1 MKKTMK
7 RVTVYLFLSLF
18 LFTSNVFAASTR
30 GGKPESVVAPHFNLK
45 TMKGQAVSLA
55 DLKGKNVIIFF
66 FTTWC
71 PWCRKKIP
79 SLVKNEPRYK
89 SEGIEL
95 LLVDVG
101 ESQAKVFSFASK
113 NSIPFDILLD
123 RDMKVSQDYD
133 VVGVPTVVL
142 ISGDGR
148 VVYNGNDLPSN
159 YKEILERP

>member
-1 MKKTMK
+1 MNKTLK
-7 RVTVYLFLSLF
+7 RVAVYLVASLF
-18 LFTSNVFAASTR
+18 FFTSDVLASSARAA
-30 GGKPESVVAPHFNLK
+30 KPESAVAPHFNLK
-45 TMKGQAVSLA
+45 TMKGKDVSLA

-95 LLVDVG
+95 LLVDIG
-101 ESQAKVFSFASK
+101 ESQAKVFSFANK
-113 NSIPFDILLD
+113 NSVPFDILLD

-142 ISGDGR
+142 ISHDGR
-148 VVYNGNDLPSN
+148 VVYNGNDLPPN
-159 YKEILERP
+159 YKELLERP